1 MISDWLD
8 DETLRWFL
16 LPGLAALAVAIFGW
30 WRDAKR
36 RNRSDPDAVGVIDWT
51 SLSFW
56 SLFAALLLLG
66 AALKG
71 WITS

>member
-16 LPGLAALAVAIFGW
+16 LPGLAALALAMFGW
-30 WRDAKR
+30 WRDRKR

-51 SLSFW
+51 TLSFW
-56 SLFAALLLLG
+56 ASLLACLLLAG
-66 AALKG
+66 ALRTWIKG
-71 WITS
+71 